1 MLLSDDGEDD
11 GLRIADDIE
20 GLFWGCKEGCKEGT
34 AEKVLAMVGFDDA
47 IHKALVVDVVSI
59 PFKSFIL

>member
-1 MLLSDDGEDD
+1 MLSEDGEDD

-34 AEKVLAMVGFDDA
+34 AAIVGFDA